1 MNELNMEKYM
11 KKIKK
16 PIIGISGQLIDLD
29 FRNFA
34 SIPQSYSNAV
44 EICGGIVLPMP
55 AGFSDDTVDFWLDI
69 IDGLILTGGKDVDP
83 STYGEE
89 KLPVCGVTE
98 ISRDRYDLKIIE
110 KALERDIPI
119 LGICR
124 GSQILNVAFGGTIY
138 QDINSQVEGVLP
150 HVQWD
155 TAEIQQS
162 MVHRVKLIPN
172 SRLREI
178 IGQDDIGVNSGHHCA
193 VKILNQSAVLS
204 ASASDGIIEA
214 WEVPGKYFCFGIQ
227 WHPEQLIKYG
237 EHKRIIQSFVHA
249 AASKAS
255 L

>member
-1 MNELNMEKYM
+1 M
-11 KKIKK
+11 KKFMINKKK

-29 FRNFA
+29 FRYFA

-44 EICGGIVLPMP
+44 EVCGGIVLSMP
-55 AGFSDDTVDFWLDI
+55 AGFSDDTVDFELEI

-83 STYGEE
+83 STYGETR
-89 KLPVCGVTE
+89 LPVCGVTD
-98 ISRDRYDLKIIE
+98 IARDTHDLRIIA
-110 KALERDIPI
+110 KAMERDIPI

-124 GSQILNVAFGGTIY
+124 GSQILNVALGGTIY
-138 QDINSQVEGVLP
+138 QDIISQVEGVLP

-162 MVHRVKLIPN
+162 IVHRVKLMST

-178 IGQDDIGVNSGHHCA
+178 INQDDIGVNSGHHCA
-193 VKILNQSAVLS
+193 VKKLNHSAVVS
-204 ASASDGIIEA
+204 ASAADGIIEA

-227 WHPEQLIKYG
+227 WHPEQLIKRD
-237 EHKRIIQSFVHA
+237 EHKRIFQSFVHA
-249 AASKAS
+249 AAVKAG